1 MQSFIF
7 SFRKLTNENKTA
19 FICSNHLTTDHSG
32 AKANLKWTLWM
43 TAVTF
48 SSMVKPGTFLLKVKP
63 YNQTFFCTIE
73 CSLTH
78 NNDKGHVYCSWS
90 PSRIVWWSTNV
101 LLNTQ
106 FMVETICV
114 ILVLLHTHVFVV
126 IAFMEL
132 KITELTVTYLQDKKL
147 ARNQRHGHKDILLH

>member
-63 YNQTFFCTIE
+63 YNQTFFYTIG

-78 NNDKGHVYCSWS
+78 NKDKGHVYCSWS

-101 LLNTQ
+101 LVNTR